1 MGIDLTTWRKS
12 LINLSAATV
21 YEYTVET
28 VKTSDN
34 KAVRPNVIQI
44 KNINSSDILYV
55 NTNKVVTSSN
65 YLLSISPYSTGKTV
79 VAEGITSIFLLIASN
94 TNIVEIATSYD
105 PEPSVSDIEGTQDIT
120 IINQSLT
127 VGNVGITSIA
137 AGNNIIG
144 QVKISDGSDLL
155 LVNADGSINAKMTAS
170 TNNIGDV
177 DVLTLPALEAGDNL
191 VGRVKISDGSDV
203 LGVNADG
210 SINVNISGG
219 DIYVTATEISIVDSG
234 EDELDINTDGSIN
247 VVLSDGTDDLNINAD
262 GSINVLLSDGTD
274 NLNINADGSLNV
286 LLAAGTN
293 NIGDVDV
300 LTVAA
305 GQNIKPAT
313 GGAIYNVTCVSANTE
328 YSQALPANTKM
339 YQIGIQSKD
348 DTVTW
353 VLKFSASGTKR
364 TYNGSES
371 PEFSGLLLSS
381 DTLYFESDKA
391 GEVVEIICYS

>member
-1 MGIDLTTWRKS
+1 LGIDLATWRKS
-12 LINLSAATV
+12 LINLAAATV
-21 YEYTVET
+21 YEFTVET
-28 VKTSDN
+28 VKSSDN

-65 YLLSISPYSTGKTV
+65 YLLSISPYTTGKTV
-79 VAEGITSIFLLIASN
+79 VAEGITSIFLLVASN
-94 TNIVEIATSYD
+94 TSMVEIATSYD

-137 AGNNIIG
+137 AGNNLIG
-144 QVKISDGSDLL
+144 QVKISDGSDVLL
-155 LVNADGSINAKMTAS
+155 INADGSINAKMTAS

-177 DVLTLPALEAGDNL
+177 DVLTLPSLAAGDNL

-203 LGVNADG
+203 LGINADG
-210 SINVNISGG
+210 SIDVNISGG

-262 GSINVLLSDGTD
+262 GS
-274 NLNINADGSLNV
+274 LNV

-293 NIGDVDV
+293 NIGDVDI

-305 GQNIKPAT
+305 GQNVKPAT
-313 GGAIYNVTCVSANTE
+313 TGAIYNITCVSANTE

-353 VLKFSASGTKR
+353 VLKFSASGTQR
-364 TYNGSES
+364 SYNGSES